1 MLYSIAQC
9 MACYPSWSANGNG
22 VTALFYRDYE
32 LKKKLNSYFQK
43 RWLKNVLKYVE
54 HVRLHKTTIARKFLE
69 DEKVTD
75 LPHPPYPAEL
85 ASCNYFQKD
94 VSW

>member
-9 MACYPSWSANGNG
+9 MACYPGRSAKRQRCYCIILQRLL
-22 VTALFYRDYE
+22 AE
-32 LKKKLNSYFQK
+32 KKLNSYFQK

-54 HVRLHKTTIARKFLE
+54 HVRLHKTTIARKFHE

-85 ASCNYFQKD
+85 ASCD
-94 VSW
+94 